1 MAPFLVPIV
10 SMLAEK
16 GLNLLSNAVDKGSD
30 KAIEFISDKTGIDLM
45 SKQELST
52 EDMRVLREL
61 EISNKMEL
69 QRMAYQDRADARDM
83 QKEALKQDDKFSKRF
98 VYYLA
103 TFWSITGLVYIFLI
117 TFGTIPEQ
125 NVRFAD
131 TILGFLLGTIVSTII
146 NYFFGSST
154 DKGVTN
160 ANI

>member
-30 KAIEFISDKTGIDLM
+30 KAIEFISEKTGIDLT
-45 SKQELST
+45 SKQELSSG
-52 EDMRVLREL
+52 DLRLLKEL
-61 EISNKMEL
+61 EESNRMEL
-69 QRMAYQDRADARDM
+69 IKLAYQDRQDARDM

-103 TFWSITGLVYIFLI
+103 TFWSVTGLIYIFLI

-154 DKGVTN
+154 D
-160 ANI
+160 

>member
-30 KAIEFISDKTGIDLM
+30 KAIELISEKTGIDLT
-45 SKQELST
+45 SKQELSSG
-52 EDMRVLREL
+52 DLRLLKEL
-61 EISNKMEL
+61 EESNRMEL
-69 QRMAYQDRADARDM
+69 IKLAYQDRQDARDM

-103 TFWSITGLVYIFLI
+103 TFWSVTGLIYIFLI

-154 DKGVTN
+154 D
-160 ANI
+160 

>member
-30 KAIEFISDKTGIDLM
+30 KAIEFISDKTGIDLTT
-45 SKQELST
+45 KQELST
-52 EDMRVLREL
+52 EDMRVLKEI

-154 DKGVTN
+154 D
-160 ANI
+160 